1 LKGKTYRCLRP
12 RSLIKVIS
20 VEGLNQDY
28 LPEYGTMIEGQG
40 EKPLAIRQI
49 PLLYNTTIY
58 FCIKRK
64 YEYLNAI

>member
-1 LKGKTYRCLRP
+1 
-12 RSLIKVIS
+12 